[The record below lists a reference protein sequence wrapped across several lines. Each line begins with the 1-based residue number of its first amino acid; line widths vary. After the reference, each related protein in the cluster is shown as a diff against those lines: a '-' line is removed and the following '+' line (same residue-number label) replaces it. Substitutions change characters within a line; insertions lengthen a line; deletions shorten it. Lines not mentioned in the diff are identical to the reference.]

1 MKKIGSGIMGFLI
14 GMSAAYAEYNVRID
28 SLETQKDMSASI
40 QGADAE
46 SFMISSDFPAGVN
59 LRRLLN
65 EEHKEFAAAMNEIGC
80 PVLRMADMCRYSWKS
95 PEVTKMLQDCKKD
108 TDSWWYSPEDF
119 HKFCK
124 ENKVKIIGFLDTYR
138 WYDDKLKAVIDLRD
152 PKTKLVK
159 EITPEQLESLLAA
172 NRKKLEWVRD
182 NGYADLYVA
191 WEIGNEN
198 YYQFREAPALY
209 AKMALALTKMA
220 KEVIPQ
226 TRTSVCIFVCA
237 PDDENLTRDIDK
249 SNPAA
254 ITDLYDRWRTW
265 SSCMLDALGD
275 DAKIIYYGAIHL
287 YGIPL
292 RYNANNKGLATHARF
307 VDAHPNA
314 KHLRFIVTEW
324 RHTTGDDL
332 IGHRMFKIG
341 ALWKA
346 KFTLDLLAHSRVDY
360 TSVHEF
366 TTFSGLLYVNDG
378 KVWRCQSKNK
388 TKPIVPY
395 SSKPG
400 SPAVEVG
407 PFGPVMKMANELV
420 DKYPLMIARKS
431 GLGENSSTVF
441 AEQVKEGSISDEGLD
456 IDYLIAASKTHDSLG
471 GIVVNTFTQPL
482 SFSLKGDRK
491 FSIYK
496 ARSLSCSVMRIF
508 DITVPGE
515 KQPWSL
521 VPLQPT
527 ADGVIM
533 LPPCSVTFFEAG
545 AVRE

>member
-1 MKKIGSGIMGFLI
+1 MGFLI
-14 GMSAAYAEYNVRID
+14 GMSAVCSEYSVQID
-28 SLETQKDMSASI
+28 SLETLKDMSDSI

-46 SFMISSDFPAGVN
+46 SFMISSEFPAGVN

-65 EEHKEFAAAMNEIGC
+65 EQREEFAAAMKEIGC
-80 PVLRMADMCRYSWKS
+80 PVLRMADMCRYSWES
-95 PEVTKMLQDCKKD
+95 PDITKMLQGGNKD
-108 TDSWWYSPEDF
+108 TDYWWYSPKDF

-124 ENKVKIIGFLDTYR
+124 DNKIKIIGFLDTYR
-138 WYDDKLKAVIDLRD
+138 WYDDKLKTVIDLRD

-159 EITPEQLESLLAA
+159 EITPAQLESLLAA

-237 PDDENLTRDIDK
+237 ADDENLTRDLDK
-249 SNPAA
+249 SNPAS
-254 ITDLYDRWRTW
+254 ITDMYDRWRTW

-287 YGIPL
+287 YGFQL
-292 RYNANNKGLATHARF
+292 RYNANNKGLTTHARF

-314 KHLRFIVTEW
+314 KHFRFIATEW
-324 RHTTGDDL
+324 RHTSGDDL
-332 IGHRMFKIG
+332 IGHRMFKTA

-346 KFTLDLLAHSRVDY
+346 KFTLDLLAHPRIDY

-395 SSKPG
+395 ASKPG
-400 SPAVEVG
+400 SPALEIG

-420 DKYPLMIARKS
+420 EKYPFMIARKS
-431 GLGENSSTVF
+431 GLGETSSVVF
-441 AEQVKEGSISDEGLD
+441 AEQVEAGSISDDGLD
-456 IDYLIAASKTHDSLG
+456 IDYLIAASKAHDSAG
-471 GIVVNTFTQPL
+471 GIVVNTFTQPV
-482 SFSLKGDRK
+482 SFSLKGKMK

-496 ARSLSCSVMRIF
+496 ARSFNCPVSNIF
-508 DITVPGE
+508 DITVPGD
-515 KQPWSL
+515 KQPWSI
-521 VPLQPT
+521 VTLQAN
-527 ADGVIM
+527 ADGMIV
-533 LPPCSVTFFEAG
+533 LPPCSVTFFEAKKQTG
-545 AVRE
+545 SSN